1 MDKKSEK
8 QGKKC
13 FIITPIGN
21 EDSQTFRKAKGV
33 IESTIKPVLQE
44 YGFDDVRPAY
54 EINEPGKI
62 GEQVIQRII
71 NDDLVIANLTGNNP
85 NVMYELAIRQMTGK
99 PVINICENGTNLP
112 FDIAEDRT
120 IFFVNDMLGVS
131 ELRTKLSNF
140 LSEIRPDK
148 EYISNS
154 ILSSVKARS
163 NMIEISSIQ
172 TYIMQM
178 SRSLELALFDRLP
191 TDRKKAWVRVALFV
205 ESPKTADEYEGYMR
219 LFVDIASNLQK
230 VGYYFDAKGNGIGLF
245 SGDLSF
251 VSTNPKTLLFE
262 DIAELVNEA
271 CDKHAVKCCINVIQN
286 C

>member
-1 MDKKSEK
+1 MDKKNER

-99 PVINICENGTNLP
+99 PVINICESGTNLP
-112 FDIAEDRT
+112 FDIVEDRT
-120 IFFVNDMLGVS
+120 IFFVNDMLGAS
-131 ELRTKLSNF
+131 ELRTKLSYF
-140 LSEIRPDK
+140 LNEIRLDK
-148 EYISNS
+148 EYTSNS
-154 ILSSVKARS
+154 ILSSVKERS
-163 NMIEISSIQ
+163 NMLEISSIQ
-172 TYIMQM
+172 KQITQLNRI
-178 SRSLELALFDRLP
+178 LEMTLFEHLP
-191 TDRKKAWVRVALFV
+191 VERKKVWLRVCLLWKLAENANEHDVMKLSM
-205 ESPKTADEYEGYMR
+205 E
-219 LFVDIASNLQK
+219 IASKLQEA
-230 VGYYFDAKGNGIGLF
+230 GYYFDAKRTGLDLF
-245 SGDLSF
+245 MGELSF
-251 VSTNPKTLLFE
+251 VSTNPKTLLID
-262 DIAELVNEA
+262 DITELVEEVCHN
-271 CDKHAVKCCINVIQN
+271 HGVKFSVDIIKNR
-286 C
+286 

>member
-1 MDKKSEK
+1 MDKEDEK

-99 PVINICENGTNLP
+99 PVINICESGTNLP
-112 FDIAEDRT
+112 FDIVEDRT
-120 IFFVNDMLGVS
+120 IFFVNDMLGAS
-131 ELRTKLSNF
+131 ELRTKLSYF
-140 LSEIRPDK
+140 LNEIRLDK
-148 EYISNS
+148 EYMSNS
-154 ILSSVKARS
+154 ILSSVKERS
-163 NMIEISSIQ
+163 NMLEISSIQ
-172 TYIMQM
+172 KQITQLNRI
-178 SRSLELALFDRLP
+178 LEMTLFEHLP
-191 TDRKKAWVRVALFV
+191 VERKKVWLRVCLLWKLAENANEHDVMKLSM
-205 ESPKTADEYEGYMR
+205 E
-219 LFVDIASNLQK
+219 IASKLQEA
-230 VGYYFDAKGNGIGLF
+230 GYYFDAKRTGLDLF
-245 SGDLSF
+245 MGELSF
-251 VSTNPKTLLFE
+251 VSTNPKTLLID
-262 DIAELVNEA
+262 DITELVEEV
-271 CDKHAVKCCINVIQN
+271 CDNHGVKFSVDIIKNR
-286 C
+286 